1 MKRRRTCAASAAS
14 GALPRELEQGTA
26 QLQEGSDKKATLA
39 ANRPRNGRRLATTD
53 VPWHDPRMDLASHL
67 RDVPDFPKPGI
78 LFKDITP
85 LLASPSAMR
94 AAIERLAALPFG
106 TIDKVAAIES
116 RGFLFGAPLA
126 LQLGKPF
133 VPVRKPGKLP
143 WKTNRVEYVL
153 EYGTDAVE
161 IHQDAVRT
169 GERVLL
175 VDDLLATGG
184 TMGAACQLVESCGG
198 VVAGCAFVVELCFL
212 PGRKRLGGHRVE
224 ALIPVR

>member
-1 MKRRRTCAASAAS
+1 
-14 GALPRELEQGTA
+14 
-26 QLQEGSDKKATLA
+26 
-39 ANRPRNGRRLATTD
+39 
-53 VPWHDPRMDLASHL
+53 MDLARFL

-85 LLASPSAMR
+85 MLASPEAMR
-94 AAIERLAALPFG
+94 TAIERLAKLDFG
-106 TIDKVAAIES
+106 RIDKVAAIES
-116 RGFLFGAPLA
+116 RGFLFGVPLA
-126 LQLGKPF
+126 LELGKGF

-161 IHQDAVRT
+161 IHQDAIAR

-184 TMGAACQLVESCGG
+184 TMGAACQLVEACGG
-198 VVAGCAFVVELCFL
+198 EVAGCAFVVELRFL
-212 PGRKRLGGHRVE
+212 PGRQRLAPR
-224 ALIPVR
+224 PVRSLIEVR

>member
-1 MKRRRTCAASAAS
+1 
-14 GALPRELEQGTA
+14 
-26 QLQEGSDKKATLA
+26 
-39 ANRPRNGRRLATTD
+39 
-53 VPWHDPRMDLASHL
+53 MDLARFL

-85 LLASPSAMR
+85 LLASPAAMR
-94 AAIERLAALPFG
+94 AAIERLAAFDFG
-106 TIDKVAAIES
+106 RVDKVAAIES
-116 RGFLFGAPLA
+116 RGFLFGVPLA
-126 LQLGKPF
+126 MQLGKGF

-161 IHQDAVRT
+161 IHQDAIQP

-184 TMGAACQLVESCGG
+184 TMGAACQLVEACGG
-198 VVAGCAFVVELCFL
+198 EIAGCAFAVELCFL
-212 PGRKRLGGHRVE
+212 PGRQKLGKRPVR
-224 ALIPVR
+224 ALIEIR